1 MGYNYELK
9 DGETEWTVFYPD
21 DWRDRE
27 KAVYSNPQGV
37 DISALPAV
45 EYKYF
50 DRFREISVEH
60 QSGQISKEEFQEKLR
75 LIRKD
80 YEADLNVFT
89 DAMAERYG
97 HQQRIKKSEV
107 LLSRLSKGE
116 YADISDAFAIAVQ
129 CISEMREE
137 STTQK
142 AIMAKAKEKGVISS
156 RES

>member
-9 DGETEWTVFYPD
+9 DGESEWTVFYPD

-27 KAVYSNPQGV
+27 KEVYSNPQGV

-60 QSGQISKEEFQEKLR
+60 QSGQISKEEFQER
-75 LIRKD
+75 LKHIRKD
-80 YEADLNVFT
+80 YEADMNVYA
-89 DAMAERYG
+89 DAMTERYG
-97 HQQRIKKSEV
+97 HQQRVKRSEM

-116 YADISDAFAIAVQ
+116 YADISEAFGIAVK
-129 CISEMREE
+129 CISEMRQEDV
-137 STTQK
+137 TQK
-142 AIMAKAKEKGVISS
+142 AIMAKAKAKGVIS
-156 RES
+156 